1 MVPLRLT
8 GGASAVYQQLTGPD
22 KENNEKIKKALIS
35 VFTTD
40 KFLAYEQFTARRLRD
55 GESVDVYVD
64 VIMCHLR
71 QLFQQFPMKQ

>member
-1 MVPLRLT
+1 M
-8 GGASAVYQQLTGPD
+8 YQQLTSSE
-22 KENNEKIKKALIS
+22 KENYDSINAALIS
-35 VFTTD
+35 AFATD
-40 KFLAYEQFTARRLRD
+40 RFLAYEQFTARRLRD